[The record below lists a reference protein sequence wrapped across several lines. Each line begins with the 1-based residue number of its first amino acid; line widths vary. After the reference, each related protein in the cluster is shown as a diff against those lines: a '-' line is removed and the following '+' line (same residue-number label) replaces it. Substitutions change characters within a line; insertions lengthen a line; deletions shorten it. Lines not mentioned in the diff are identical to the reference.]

1 MVSPLLL
8 FEAGDHRPTQ
18 ALPHQIHVREA
29 DFPQDGELVFHR
41 VGVLAA
47 TGRARL
53 ALGAWLP
60 GRSARIGHGSVAL
73 HEERIFRAHVVEV
86 DETHLILVLMFASAE
101 EADRI
106 AREVGGP
113 WMVEHMV
120 PLLARDTER
129 SVGDVIASA
138 P

>member
-1 MVSPLLL
+1 MHVVVNHLYLRDPITG
-8 FEAGDHRPTQ
+8 AIVQ
-18 ALPHQIHVREA
+18 AA
-29 DFPQDGELVFHR
+29 QDGVQLMVDE
-41 VGVLAA
+41 
-47 TGRARL
+47 
-53 ALGAWLP
+53 GAI
-60 GRSARIGHGSVAL
+60 S
-73 HEERIFRAHVVEV
+73 AHVVEV
-86 DETHLILVLMFASAE
+86 DETHLILVLMFATAP

-113 WMVEHMV
+113 WMVKHMV